1 MAVGDNIRKAAE
13 NAMEDLAG
21 VSGPTDD
28 VPEPG
33 TRDDDVQSYSSISE
47 GSNAADDEA
56 PAAAGKSPDVASVTR
71 RSGSDDGRA
80 WESASEG
87 NDGGTGTREVQE
99 PRDIQ
104 EPRGVREPRDVPGPA
119 GLPEPDPAQLRADP
133 SEAGED
139 PSGTPGRVGPEE

>member
-21 VSGPTDD
+21 VSQPTDD
-28 VPEPG
+28 GNVPEPG

-47 GSNAADDEA
+47 GSNAAHDAA
-56 PAAAGKSPDVASVTR
+56 PEAAAKSPGVAGGTR
-71 RSGSDDGRA
+71 RSGSDDARVR
-80 WESASEG
+80 ESASEE
-87 NDGGTGTREVQE
+87 NDDGTGTRE
-99 PRDIQ
+99 
-104 EPRGVREPRDVPGPA
+104 VREPRDVPGPA

-139 PSGTPGRVGPEE
+139 PSSTPGRVGPEE